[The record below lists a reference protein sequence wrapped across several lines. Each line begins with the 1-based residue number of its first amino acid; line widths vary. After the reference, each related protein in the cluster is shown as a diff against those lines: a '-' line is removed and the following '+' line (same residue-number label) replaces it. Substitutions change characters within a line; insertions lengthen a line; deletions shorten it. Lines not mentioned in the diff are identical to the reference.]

1 MNLPPQFRCRVLPD
15 VQEEL
20 IAAPGN
26 EQTDKVITINGKN
39 LATCLYSYHHLLLL
53 YTQWNPQ
60 TLIRE
65 HLRSLDT

>member
-1 MNLPPQFRCRVLPD
+1 MNLSPQFRCRVLPD

-20 IAAPGN
+20 IVAPGN

-39 LATCLYSYHHLLLL
+39 LATCLYHLLLL
-53 YTQWNPQ
+53 YTYATQWNPQ
-60 TLIRE
+60 TLKRE

>member
-26 EQTDKVITINGKN
+26 EQRGKVITINGKN
-39 LATCLYSYHHLLLL
+39 LATCFYSSHHSSIHM
-53 YTQWNPQ
+53 QNPQ
-60 TLIRE
+60 TLK
-65 HLRSLDT
+65 